1 MHIVVIT
8 GRPHRNGTTAA
19 LADAFI
25 EGAREAGHDIFRFD
39 AAKEKISPCLACEHC
54 RTKGRCIHDDGMQ
67 ELLPVLEQAEMV
79 VFVTPL
85 YYFGMSAQLKS
96 VVDRFYARNAALR
109 GQGKRTL
116 LLAAAYDDND
126 WTMRDLVGHYRTI
139 VRYMNWHDAGMLLA
153 TGCGCRSDVEKTD
166 FRDRAK
172 EMGRH
177 LGA

>member
-1 MHIVVIT
+1 
-8 GRPHRNGTTAA
+8 
-19 LADAFI
+19 
-25 EGAREAGHDIFRFD
+25 
-39 AAKEKISPCLACEHC
+39 
-54 RTKGRCIHDDGMQ
+54 MQ
-67 ELLPVLEQAEMV
+67 ELLPVMEQAGNGRFRDAALLFWNV
-79 VFVTPL
+79 
-85 YYFGMSAQLKS
+85 AQLKS

-109 GQGKRTL
+109 GRGKRTL

-166 FRDRAK
+166 FPDRAR

>member
-1 MHIVVIT
+1 
-8 GRPHRNGTTAA
+8 
-19 LADAFI
+19 
-25 EGAREAGHDIFRFD
+25 
-39 AAKEKISPCLACEHC
+39 
-54 RTKGRCIHDDGMQ
+54 MQ

-109 GQGKRTL
+109 GRGKRTL

-153 TGCGCRSDVEKTD
+153 TGCESGKKAETEAVSLEIADMAVVDESESESESETGSEAGTELQRRSWI
-166 FRDRAK
+166 
-172 EMGRH
+172 
-177 LGA
+177 

>member
-1 MHIVVIT
+1 MHVVVIT
-8 GRPHRNGTTAA
+8 GSPHKNGTTSA

-25 EGAREAGHDIFRFD
+25 EGARVAKHDIFRFD
-39 AAKEKISPCLACEHC
+39 AAKERIFPCLACDHC
-54 RTKGRCIHDDGMQ
+54 RTKGCCIHDDGMQ
-67 ELLPVLEQAEMV
+67 KLLPALEQAKIV

-96 VVDRFYARNAALR
+96 VIDRFYARNAVLR
-109 GQGKRTL
+109 GQEKQAL

-166 FRDRAK
+166 FLDRAR
-172 EMGRH
+172 EMGKH